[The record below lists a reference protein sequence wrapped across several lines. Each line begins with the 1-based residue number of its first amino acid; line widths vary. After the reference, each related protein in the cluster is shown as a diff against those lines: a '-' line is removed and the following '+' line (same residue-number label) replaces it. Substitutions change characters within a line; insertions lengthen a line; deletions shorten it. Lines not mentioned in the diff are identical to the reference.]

1 MSDPHH
7 TPGFF
12 EKKST
17 INALIALVVAI
28 CAGFGAAEFF
38 IHRHGHFGEDHI
50 PLFYG
55 LAGFAAFFGLVLL
68 GKQLR
73 KLIMRDEDYYDRD

>member
-1 MSDPHH
+1 MSDPSKQ
-7 TPGFF
+7 PGFF

-17 INALIALVVAI
+17 INALIVLTVVI

-38 IHRHGHFGEDHI
+38 IHRHGHFGEDGI

-55 LAGFAAFFGLVLL
+55 IYGFIAFFGLVLV